1 MFMLVVRK
9 SFAFIIYLLITFPC
23 FNPHLSVINGTFHE
37 MHVCSSDSGSVVVVV
52 VSRELHFFIYTY
64 IYLFIPGK
72 W

>member
-37 MHVCSSDSGSVVVVV
+37 MHVYSSDSGSVIVA
-52 VSRELHFFIYTY
+52 VSQELHFFDIYDGG
-64 IYLFIPGK
+64 LKSSRPRP
-72 W
+72 